1 MTPSVAWSTI
11 LSGVEVH
18 ESPPPA
24 ATAAGIVPRWEW
36 RTFGARFGEAE
47 AAFAARTPERVQ
59 ESDELYLLSVG
70 GGDTVKVRDDL
81 MDVKHL
87 ELVDDNGLEQWL
99 PVLKA
104 EFPLPARTV
113 ESVLASLRIAPG
125 PLARGEYTL
134 VELLEEVVTPKPAL
148 RAVEVHKRR
157 ARYTIGGCMT
167 ELTDVQAE
175 GASTRTIAVETEDA
189 GRVLATVQQLGL
201 AGRANVS
208 FPRGLR
214 KLLGFGVGRYAVV
227 DVGTNSVK
235 FHVGERDVDGA
246 WATIADRAEVTRL
259 GEGLAETGRLQPE
272 PIART
277 ADAIAGMAAEA
288 ERDGVLAT
296 AAVGTAALRIAPNA
310 SDLIEEVRSR
320 CGLVV
325 EVLPG
330 DEEARLAYLAA
341 TSALPVGDGSLV
353 VFDTGGGSSQFTFGR
368 RDRVDER
375 FSVDVGAARYTDQFG
390 LARAVGEDVVRA
402 AQGAIASDLSRLE
415 GKPRPDAVVGLGGA
429 NTNLAAVKHGLASYD
444 PEVVQGTVLDLAE
457 IDRQIELYRTTEG
470 EARRAIVGLQPNRAD
485 VILAGAC
492 VVRTV
497 LTQLGVESLTV
508 SDRGLR
514 HGLLAERFG

>member
-1 MTPSVAWSTI
+1 M
-11 LSGVEVH
+11 EVH
-18 ESPPPA
+18 ESSPPA
-24 ATAAGIVPRWEW
+24 PAVAGIVPRWEW
-36 RTFGARFGEAE
+36 RTFGERFGEAE

-70 GGDTVKVRDDL
+70 GGDTVKIRDAL

-87 ELVDDNGLEQWL
+87 ERVDDNGLEQWL

-113 ESVLASLRIAPG
+113 GSVLASLRIPAP
-125 PLARGEYTL
+125 PLARDEYTL
-134 VELLEEVVTPKPAL
+134 DQLLHEVVAPQPAL

-167 ELTDVQAE
+167 ELTDVRAD
-175 GASTRTIAVETEDA
+175 GVSTRTIAVETDDA
-189 GRVLATVQQLGL
+189 GRVLATVEELGL
-201 AGRANVS
+201 AGRPNVS

-214 KLLGFGVGRYAVV
+214 KLLGFGAGRYAVV

-235 FHVGERDVDGA
+235 FHVGERDAAGA
-246 WATIADRAEVTRL
+246 WATIVDRAEVTRL
-259 GEGLAETGRLQPE
+259 GEGLSETGRLQPA
-272 PIART
+272 PVART
-277 ADAIAGMAAEA
+277 ADAIAEMAAEA
-288 ERDGVLAT
+288 ARDGVLAT

-310 SDLIEEVRSR
+310 SELIEAVRSR

-375 FSVDVGAARYTDQFG
+375 FSVDVGAARYTERFG
-390 LARAVGEDVVRA
+390 LARAVGAEVVRA
-402 AQGAIASDLSRLE
+402 AQEAIASDLARLA
-415 GKPRPDAVVGLGGA
+415 GRPQPDAVVGLGGA
-429 NTNLAAVKHGLASYD
+429 NTNLASVKHGLAAYD

-470 EARRAIVGLQPNRAD
+470 DARRAIVGLQPNRAD

-497 LTQLGVESLTV
+497 LARLGVGSLTV